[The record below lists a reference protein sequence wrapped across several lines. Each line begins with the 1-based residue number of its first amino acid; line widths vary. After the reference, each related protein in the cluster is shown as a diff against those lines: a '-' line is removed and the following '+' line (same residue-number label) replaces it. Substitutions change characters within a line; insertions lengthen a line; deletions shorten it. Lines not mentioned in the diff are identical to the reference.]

1 MKSAWVKNQTMG
13 GGITHVY
20 KYKSRF
26 SKVRQP
32 ERWKQEGG
40 RGKSNRISLTLGSSY
55 MAEFT
60 ESETHKVSTEEVIF
74 SSTGGSPT
82 KTNKK
87 KIKKLV
93 FTLFWYVSYVQTKR
107 ICFAGVL
114 GLAIQSGFQRAC
126 LLPGFLIN
134 LMYVQHTYNIYNN
147 FVYLQLPRRRDCTNI
162 KFRFS

>member
-40 RGKSNRISLTLGSSY
+40 QGKSNRISLTLGSSY

-87 KIKKLV
+87 NNKKTGFHSLLV
-93 FTLFWYVSYVQTKR
+93 CFICSNKENLFCRGTRLGNPVWVPKSLLIARVSHQFNVRAAY
-107 ICFAGVL
+107 
-114 GLAIQSGFQRAC
+114 IQY
-126 LLPGFLIN
+126 I
-134 LMYVQHTYNIYNN
+134 
-147 FVYLQLPRRRDCTNI
+147 
-162 KFRFS
+162 